1 MVGSVSKK
9 IIFNSKEKLV
19 IQLEIN
25 AITASDL
32 YPTKIMIG
40 LPSKEIPQTNISF
53 GQKKNIEFWNE
64 TTSDVEQFYW
74 SNQQELQNLETAILS
89 INPVDGNGSYF
100 KEVTIQLDF
109 DDHQGSYRHFNKN
122 EKILLKSRIIN
133 WDVAKNWIK
142 REGKQLNRMN
152 TYPEG
157 QWATFQVYRDGI
169 LEISSEHLLST
180 YSILS
185 KDPRSLSLW

>member
-1 MVGSVSKK
+1 MILNILIFLFIIHDIMVGSVSKK

-89 INPVDGNGSYF
+89 INPADGNGSYF

-109 DDHQGSYRHFNKN
+109 EDHQGSYRHFNKN

-142 REGKQLNRMN
+142 REGKQL
-152 TYPEG
+152 
-157 QWATFQVYRDGI
+157 
-169 LEISSEHLLST
+169 
-180 YSILS
+180 S
-185 KDPRSLSLW
+185 K